1 VEERRKFVRVKGLAE
16 VKFKVKGSIEKK
28 RSIAVKDLSFIGMN
42 VYTDI
47 PLKDGV
53 VVELELDIPDC
64 PKPITIDGVII
75 WQLAGRNNR
84 FATGVRFQHT
94 DEQDNKRL
102 AKFIYDCASRVDE
115 TREFIRCDLA
125 VDIKGRYL
133 DNPQKK
139 VHGKS
144 VDISRGGM
152 KITLDQEAAA
162 GDRMC
167 INFKLPGIR
176 YDIELEV
183 KVVWAKK
190 CEDTDYFEVGII
202 FTKLNDE
209 VKSNIWIFIERFC
222 QSRQDE

>member
-1 VEERRKFVRVKGLAE
+1 MEERRKFVRVKGLSE
-16 VKFKVKGSIEKK
+16 VNFKIKGSIEKK
-28 RSIAVKDLSFIGMN
+28 RSISVKDLSFVGMN

-47 PLKDGV
+47 PLKDGTI
-53 VVELELDIPDC
+53 VELELDIPDC
-64 PKPITIDGVII
+64 PKPLAIEGAVI

-84 FATGVRFQHT
+84 FATGVRFHHA

-102 AKFIYDCASRVDE
+102 AKFIYDCASRIDE

-125 VDIKGRYL
+125 VNINCIYL

-139 VHGKS
+139 VQGKS
-144 VDISRGGM
+144 IDISRGGM
-152 KITLDQEAAA
+152 KINLDQEVAA
-162 GDRMC
+162 GDRMRMD
-167 INFKLPGIR
+167 FKLPGIR
-176 YDIELEV
+176 HDIELEV

-190 CEDTDYFEVGII
+190 CENMDNFEAGII